1 MIRTMIVDDQ
11 PEFLKRVR
19 EFLDKV
25 EPLELVGEAVSGQKA
40 IEKAL
45 ELKPDLVLIDVKM
58 ADMDGLVATQRL
70 IDELPDVSIIIL
82 SRYDLHEYREAAKI
96 RGASA
101 YVVKMK
107 MSEDLLPAIQSVL
120 IDRGIWP
127 TT

>member
-1 MIRTMIVDDQ
+1 MIVDDQ